1 MIDDLVTLGTKE
13 PYRMFTSRAE
23 YRLLLREDNADLR
36 LRDIGNQ
43 LGLVSEQEYLHF
55 VEKRYMIAAEL
66 ERISTTR
73 LHHSEEQVEV
83 LSRHGLQD
91 IQKGT
96 TLEHLLKRPE
106 VSYAYL
112 SELDSVSRESSEVI
126 REQVE
131 IQTKYKGYID
141 RQLEQ
146 VEQSKKLESTRI
158 PHELDY
164 ASVKSLTIEV
174 REKLTKNRPDTLG
187 QASRIPGVTPA
198 AISILSIALKS
209 SSWKGDAL

>member
-36 LRDIGNQ
+36 LREIGHQ
-43 LGLVSEQEYLHF
+43 LGLVSEQEYLQF
-55 VEKRYMIAAEL
+55 AEKRRKIGEEL
-66 ERISTTR
+66 ERISITR
-73 LHHSEEQVEV
+73 LQHTEQQMAV
-83 LSRHGLQD
+83 LARLGLQD

-96 TLEHLLKRPE
+96 TLAHLLKRSD
-106 VSYAYL
+106 VCYDAL
-112 SELDSVSRESSEVI
+112 IELDPVSRETSEVI

-146 VEQSKKLESTRI
+146 VEQSKKVESTRI
-158 PHELDY
+158 PESLDY
-164 ASVKSLTIEV
+164 AAVKSLTTEV

-198 AISILSIALKS
+198 AISILAIALKS
-209 SSWKGDAL
+209 SSWKGNS